1 MLLSTARRT
10 IMVNT
15 KSIDA
20 VLSRATAAR
29 EVPGVV
35 AMAATDQGV
44 VYEGAFGKRELGKDA
59 PMTLD
64 TVVWIASMTK
74 AMTAT
79 AAMQLIERGKIKLEQ
94 PAGELVAELAS
105 PQVLEGFDASGQP
118 RLRPA
123 RRPITVRHLLTH
135 TAGFTYDIWCALMGQ
150 YQTYASI
157 PGIITCRNTALMTPL
172 LCDPGER
179 WEYGISIDWV
189 GKIIEAVSGQRLDR
203 YLAENICQPLGMHDS
218 AFTLSPSMRARL
230 ASVHQRGNDG
240 SLQPTAMEL
249 PQEPEFHMGGGG
261 LYSTAQDYL
270 AFTQMF
276 LHRGTFN
283 GNQIVRPETV
293 ALMSQNHIEDLHVT
307 EMKTAAPSASH
318 DANFWPGMACKWG
331 LSFLINPERTPQGRS
346 PGSLAWAGLAN
357 TFFWIDPSAQVTG
370 VYLTQILPFFDPKAI
385 GLFQAYETA
394 VYQAL

>member
-1 MLLSTARRT
+1 MQ
-10 IMVNT
+10 
-15 KSIDA
+15 SIDA
-20 VLSRATAAR
+20 LLRRGAAAE

-35 AMAATDQGV
+35 AVAATDQGV
-44 VYEGAFGKRELGKDA
+44 VYEGAFGRRELGKEA

-64 TVVWIASMTK
+64 SVVWIASMTK
-74 AMTAT
+74 AITAT
-79 AAMQLIERGKIKLEQ
+79 AAMQLIERGEIKLEQ

-123 RRPITVRHLLTH
+123 RRPMTVRHLLTH
-135 TAGFTYDIWCALMGQ
+135 TSGFTYDIWCALMGQ
-150 YQTYASI
+150 YQTFVSI

-179 WEYGISIDWV
+179 WEYGISIDWL
-189 GKIIEAVSGQRLDR
+189 GKVVEAVSGQRLDR
-203 YLAENICQPLGMHDS
+203 YLAENICQPLGMHDT
-218 AFTLSPSMRARL
+218 AFTISPSMRARL
-230 ASVHQRGNDG
+230 ASVHQRGDDG
-240 SLQPTAMEL
+240 SLQPTALEL

-261 LYSTAQDYL
+261 LYSTAKDYL

-276 LHRGTFN
+276 LHHGTFH
-283 GNQIVRPETV
+283 GNQILRPETV
-293 ALMSQNHIEDLHVT
+293 ALMSQNHIGPLNVT
-307 EMKTAAPSASH
+307 ILQTVAPSLSH

-346 PGSLAWAGLAN
+346 AESLAWAGLAN
-357 TFFWIDPSAQVTG
+357 TFFWIDPSARVTG

-385 GLFQAYETA
+385 GLFRDYETA

>member
-1 MLLSTARRT
+1 MSS
-10 IMVNT
+10 IQ
-15 KSIDA
+15 SIDA
-20 VLSRATAAR
+20 VLRRAAAAK

-35 AMAATDQGV
+35 AMAATDQGLL
-44 VYEGAFGKRELGKDA
+44 YAGAFGTRALGKEA

-74 AMTAT
+74 ALTAT

-94 PAGELVAELAS
+94 PASELVAELAS
-105 PQVLEGFDASGQP
+105 PQVLEGFEASGQP

-123 RRPITVRHLLTH
+123 RQPMTIRHLLTH
-135 TAGFTYDIWCALMGQ
+135 TAGFTYDIWSAPMGQ
-150 YQTYASI
+150 YQTYAGV
-157 PGIITCRNTALMTPL
+157 PGVITCQNAALMTPL

-189 GKIIEAVSGQRLDR
+189 GKIVEAVSGQRLNR
-203 YLAENICQPLGMHDS
+203 YLAEHICQPLGMHDT
-218 AFTLSPSMRARL
+218 AFKLSPSMRTRL
-230 ASVHQRGNDG
+230 ASVHQRGDDG

-261 LYSTAQDYL
+261 LYSTARDYL
-270 AFTQMF
+270 AFTQML

-283 GNQIVRPETV
+283 GSQILRPETV
-293 ALMSQNHIEDLHVT
+293 ALMAQNHIGALNVT
-307 EMKTAAPSASH
+307 ELKTAAPAASN

-346 PGSLAWAGLAN
+346 AGSLAWAGLAN
-357 TFFWIDPSAQVTG
+357 TFFWVDPSKRVTG

-385 GLFQAYETA
+385 GLFRDYETA